1 RSKRRSGQGARLPR
15 SSRRASG
22 RARCRAERRGAL
34 EAGTQGRRETGRHGG
49 GRTYSCASSDAGQSA
64 GRATCWVCALVP
76 RPGGVGSGQLLTRR
90 SGSRT
95 LAERRMSGPAVDRV
109 SPWSKAVMQRL
120 FDWECRCAAAEEVHF
135 DVAEELSRRNLFLG
149 IPVVVLSA
157 IVGTSLFAS
166 VSGDGVAVWIRIAA
180 GTVSLIA
187 GVLAS
192 IQTFLRFGAR
202 AEQHRVAAERWAAV
216 KREIE
221 KVRTLPSEQVGEANE
236 LLDDIKARMDQAA
249 DKSPAMP
256 KRRWSRALAKQE
268 RAAKHERT
276 RRKGRTV

>member
-1 RSKRRSGQGARLPR
+1 MSLSN
-15 SSRRASG
+15 
-22 RARCRAERRGAL
+22 CR
-34 EAGTQGRRETGRHGG
+34 
-49 GRTYSCASSDAGQSA
+49 D
-64 GRATCWVCALVP
+64 
-76 RPGGVGSGQLLTRR
+76 
-90 SGSRT
+90 
-95 LAERRMSGPAVDRV
+95 
-109 SPWSKAVMQRL
+109 
-120 FDWECRCAAAEEVHF
+120 
-135 DVAEELSRRNLFLG
+135 
-149 IPVVVLSA
+149 
-157 IVGTSLFAS
+157 GTSFLAS
-166 VSGDGVAVWIRIAA
+166 RWLSSQRSLARAFLRRFRVTVSAVEIRIAA

-221 KVRTLPSEQVGEANE
+221 KVRALPAEQVGDANE

-268 RAAKHERT
+268 RAAKQERT
-276 RRKGRTV
+276 RRKGRTA

>member
-1 RSKRRSGQGARLPR
+1 
-15 SSRRASG
+15 
-22 RARCRAERRGAL
+22 
-34 EAGTQGRRETGRHGG
+34 
-49 GRTYSCASSDAGQSA
+49 
-64 GRATCWVCALVP
+64 
-76 RPGGVGSGQLLTRR
+76 
-90 SGSRT
+90 
-95 LAERRMSGPAVDRV
+95 MSGPAVDRV

-135 DVAEELSRRNLFLG
+135 DVAEQLSRRNLFLG

-166 VSGDGVAVWIRIAA
+166 VSGDNVAVGIRIAA

-221 KVRTLPSEQVGEANE
+221 KVRALPAEQVGDVNE

-268 RAAKHERT
+268 RAAKQERT
-276 RRKGRTV
+276 RRKGRTA

>member
-1 RSKRRSGQGARLPR
+1 
-15 SSRRASG
+15 
-22 RARCRAERRGAL
+22 
-34 EAGTQGRRETGRHGG
+34 
-49 GRTYSCASSDAGQSA
+49 
-64 GRATCWVCALVP
+64 
-76 RPGGVGSGQLLTRR
+76 
-90 SGSRT
+90 
-95 LAERRMSGPAVDRV
+95 
-109 SPWSKAVMQRL
+109 MQRL

-166 VSGDGVAVWIRIAA
+166 VSGDGVDVWIRIAA

-221 KVRTLPSEQVGEANE
+221 KVRALPAEQVGDANE
-236 LLDDIKARMDQAA
+236 LLDDIKTRMDQAA
-249 DKSPAMP
+249 DKAPAMP
-256 KRRWSRALAKQE
+256 KRRWNRALAKQE
-268 RAAKHERT
+268 RAAKQERT
-276 RRKGRTV
+276 RRKGRTT

>member
-1 RSKRRSGQGARLPR
+1 
-15 SSRRASG
+15 
-22 RARCRAERRGAL
+22 
-34 EAGTQGRRETGRHGG
+34 
-49 GRTYSCASSDAGQSA
+49 
-64 GRATCWVCALVP
+64 
-76 RPGGVGSGQLLTRR
+76 
-90 SGSRT
+90 
-95 LAERRMSGPAVDRV
+95 MSGPAVDRV

-135 DVAEELSRRNLFLG
+135 DVAEQLSRRNLFLG

-221 KVRTLPSEQVGEANE
+221 KVRALPAEQVGDANE
-236 LLDDIKARMDQAA
+236 LLDDIKTRMDQAA
-249 DKSPAMP
+249 DKAPAMP
-256 KRRWSRALAKQE
+256 KRRWNRALAKQE
-268 RAAKHERT
+268 RAAKQERT
-276 RRKGRTV
+276 RRKGRTT

>member
-1 RSKRRSGQGARLPR
+1 MATAFRPE
-15 SSRRASG
+15 SG
-22 RARCRAERRGAL
+22 RGF
-34 EAGTQGRRETGRHGG
+34 G
-49 GRTYSCASSDAGQSA
+49 GRF
-64 GRATCWVCALVP
+64 V
-76 RPGGVGSGQLLTRR
+76 LTRR
-90 SGSRT
+90 AGCRT

-221 KVRTLPSEQVGEANE
+221 KVRALPAEQVGDANE
-236 LLDDIKARMDQAA
+236 LLDDIKTRMDQAA
-249 DKSPAMP
+249 DKAPAMP

-268 RAAKHERT
+268 RAAKQERT
-276 RRKGRTV
+276 RRKGRTA

>member
-1 RSKRRSGQGARLPR
+1 
-15 SSRRASG
+15 
-22 RARCRAERRGAL
+22 
-34 EAGTQGRRETGRHGG
+34 
-49 GRTYSCASSDAGQSA
+49 
-64 GRATCWVCALVP
+64 
-76 RPGGVGSGQLLTRR
+76 
-90 SGSRT
+90 
-95 LAERRMSGPAVDRV
+95 MSGPAVDRV

-135 DVAEELSRRNLFLG
+135 DVAEQLSRRNLFLG

-221 KVRTLPSEQVGEANE
+221 KVRALPAEQVGDANE
-236 LLDDIKARMDQAA
+236 LLDDIKTRMDQAA
-249 DKSPAMP
+249 DKAPAMP
-256 KRRWSRALAKQE
+256 KRRWDRALAKQE
-268 RAAKHERT
+268 RAAKQERT
-276 RRKGRTV
+276 RRKGRTT

>member
-1 RSKRRSGQGARLPR
+1 
-15 SSRRASG
+15 
-22 RARCRAERRGAL
+22 
-34 EAGTQGRRETGRHGG
+34 
-49 GRTYSCASSDAGQSA
+49 
-64 GRATCWVCALVP
+64 
-76 RPGGVGSGQLLTRR
+76 
-90 SGSRT
+90 
-95 LAERRMSGPAVDRV
+95 MSGPAVDRV

-135 DVAEELSRRNLFLG
+135 DVAEELSRWNLFLG
-149 IPVVVLSA
+149 IP

-166 VSGDGVAVWIRIAA
+166 VSGDGVAVGIRIAA

-221 KVRTLPSEQVGEANE
+221 KVRALPAEQVGDASE

-256 KRRWSRALAKQE
+256 KRR
-268 RAAKHERT
+268 
-276 RRKGRTV
+276 